1 MTEAMSIP
9 AHDLSWLAKY
19 QTQGPRY
26 TSYPTAD
33 RFQAGFDTVRYSETL
48 IAHNA
53 RCVEQPLSLY
63 LHMPFCS
70 HLCFYCGCNK
80 IITKDK
86 ARGEVY
92 LNYLE
97 RELALYEP
105 LLGERRGL
113 KQLHLGGGTPTFF
126 SMAQLKWLMQRL
138 HGTFRFADDGEY
150 SIEIDP
156 RTIAAADMQRLRE
169 IGFNRASLG
178 VQDFDPAVQQA
189 VHRVQSQTMTLELID
204 ATRHAG
210 FVSTSVDLIYGLPKQ
225 TLAGFERTL
234 DAIVGASPDR
244 IALYGYAHLPSL
256 FYPQT
261 RIDERDLPSTEQK
274 LAIMQRAIA
283 HLLDAGYVY
292 IGMDHFARP
301 DDELALAQ
309 SEGALQRNFQG
320 YSTHGGSD
328 LLALGV
334 SAISS
339 IGGTYAQNYK
349 TDAEYYKALT
359 NNTLPLM
366 RGYWLTH
373 DDRLRAAVIQS
384 IMCQGVVALPELEAE
399 FEIDFADYFAT
410 ELGELQPFVA
420 EGLLE
425 KQSERLQVTPVG
437 RFVLRNI
444 AMVFDAHLRQARA
457 SPERQ
462 QQRYSKVL

>member
-1 MTEAMSIP
+1 MEANTLAS
-9 AHDLSWLAKY
+9 DLGWLAKY

-33 RFQAGFDTVRYSETL
+33 RFHAPFEVERYKTALTE
-48 IAHNA
+48 HNTRFA
-53 RCVEQPLSLY
+53 DQSLSLY

-86 ARGEVY
+86 TRGEVY
-92 LNYLE
+92 LRYLE

-105 LLGERRGL
+105 LLGERRGV

-126 SMAQLKWLMQRL
+126 SLAQLEWLMQRL
-138 HGTFRFADDGEY
+138 QSTFRFAGDGEY

-156 RTIAAADMQRLRE
+156 RTVAASEMERLRA

-189 VHRVQSQTMTLELID
+189 VHRVQSQAMTLELIE
-204 ATRHAG
+204 ATRKAG

-234 DAIVGASPDR
+234 DAIVSARPDR

-283 HLLDAGYVY
+283 HLLEAGYVY
-292 IGMDHFARP
+292 IGMDHFAHP
-301 DDELALAQ
+301 DDELAVAQ
-309 SEGALQRNFQG
+309 RDGALQRNFQG
-320 YSTHGGSD
+320 YSTHGGHD
-328 LLALGV
+328 MLALGV
-334 SAISS
+334 SAISFM
-339 IGGTYAQNYK
+339 GGIYSQNHK
-349 TDAEYYKALT
+349 TDSDYYKSLSED
-359 NNTLPLM
+359 TLPIM
-366 RGYWLTH
+366 RGYWLTQ

-384 IMCQGVVALPELEAE
+384 IMCQGAVAQSELERE
-399 FEIDFADYFAT
+399 FEVDFDAYFAT
-410 ELGELQPFVA
+410 ELGELQPFIA

-425 KQSERLQVTPVG
+425 RRSEGLRVTPVG

-444 AMVFDAHLRQARA
+444 AMLFDAHLRRARQ
-457 SPERQ
+457 SPERER
-462 QQRYSKVL
+462 QRYSKVL